1 MNDDSVNTGR
11 KPDQIA
17 YSVKDSPDGKGYW
30 NRVGA
35 MWKHKDGHGSEIIL
49 DSIPVNGHITLRE
62 KRDQR
67 MQDYQDERNT
77 RQAVNDGQ
85 NRNHGRER

>member
-1 MNDDSVNTGR
+1 MSEDNSNTGR

-17 YSVKDSPDGKGYW
+17 YTVKDSPDGKGYW

-35 MWKHKDGHGSEIIL
+35 VWNHKDGRGAELIL
-49 DSIPVNGHITLRE
+49 DSIPMDGRITLRE
-62 KRDQR
+62 QREQR

-77 RQAVNDGQ
+77 RQPDN
-85 NRNHGRER
+85 NTRTRNHGRER